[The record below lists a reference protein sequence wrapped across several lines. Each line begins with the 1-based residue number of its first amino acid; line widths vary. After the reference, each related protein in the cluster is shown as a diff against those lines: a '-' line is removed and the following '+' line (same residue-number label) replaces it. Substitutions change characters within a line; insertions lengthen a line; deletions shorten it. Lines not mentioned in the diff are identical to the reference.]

1 MKNKILL
8 FIVLILLAGC
18 QGYQKGYNQATE
30 SSPQPV
36 SSNTN
41 AVIEGFKFQPATIQA
56 KVGETLTW
64 TQKDG
69 SPHTVTSTSGPE
81 SFDSGKLGKGQMFSY
96 TFSKPG
102 TYQYKCSIHPSMEGT
117 IIVG

>member
-18 QGYQKGYNQATE
+18 QGYQKEYNQATE
-30 SSPQPV
+30 SSPPSV
-36 SSNTN
+36 SANTN
-41 AVIEGFKFQPATIQA
+41 AVIEDFKFQPATIQA

-69 SPHTVTSTSGPE
+69 AAHTVTSTSGPE
-81 SFDSGKLGKGQMFSY
+81 SFDSGSMGKGQKFSY
-96 TFSKPG
+96 TFTKPG
-102 TYQYKCSIHPSMEGT
+102 TYQYKCNIHPSMKGT
-117 IIVG
+117 VIVE